1 MAVSGGTVIIDVQA
15 RFRDGL
21 SAGID
26 SANKKIDKFS
36 DSVNKAQKEMDRLG
50 GTKANLNINDNATN
64 KVEKF
69 LSATKEFAG
78 KTFKATFG
86 IIDMATRPLQMIKNA
101 LFSVQ
106 GLVTTIAGGFAVKQ
120 LIANPIAMS
129 DTIENAKIGFE
140 TLLGSAEL
148 AEKKMVEIKQFA
160 AKTPYDTM
168 GVVQNVQQMLNA
180 GWDVDKVMKDMET
193 IGNAAA
199 ATGNSTEGF
208 TRIITAINQMR
219 MSGKVNAQD
228 MMQLTNANLPGW
240 LLMAEGLGVS
250 VQELRELTKDGSINA
265 EQGIAALL
273 KGLSKYDGMMDQ
285 ISTRTVSGIWSNIKD
300 TFNIKVLERW
310 GQGLKEGVLDG
321 FVKMADV
328 LDAIDPQLRNMGDSL
343 YAIGKN
349 LSAAFSNVTGNALD
363 RLVTVLDSSEF
374 ASADLFGKV
383 GLIWDKVIAQ
393 PFGKWWDKTGREFM
407 ITKFG
412 ELGSGLGSLVSNGLL
427 AILGVDTSSAANDG
441 ATIGKSFVDGFIE
454 AIDGEAIRKAFLSAF
469 EGLAKDALK
478 VLPGGDSPTA
488 SSWLSALLLGGA
500 GTKLYRGVKNLFGGE
515 TAESAK
521 ALFSGV
527 MSADDIAYM
536 SWLKTNAN
544 PSGGS
549 LSKMFGSA
557 SKLGSGASKLASGAS
572 KLASGAKSFLK
583 SNWLSLLLGAAA
595 VYTAEDKGREL
606 AKQVTGFAGS
616 LGGGSLGGTLGGAI
630 GTFIAPGAGT
640 AIGSALGTAIGSF
653 GGYMLGEKGMGW
665 LWDKL
670 DLSRF
675 TKQAEVSM
683 DKIQK
688 IGEGLETSRK
698 NAEKMATDYEKVNT
712 ALDEYSKL
720 TKELEDPNTSK
731 ERQKELQL
739 EINGLLKELQ
749 EIYPDIIGKHD
760 IENGKLS
767 TKLETLREIAKLDK
781 ERAKVELQ
789 SEINEQKKEFEKN
802 NVADEFRSSNVKIKR
817 GTNELEKMD
826 SSLTTLTACNGELE
840 KLLRQVDQY
849 REQEDWLNLGNA
861 QQNIS
866 DTMTEINKIM
876 EEFDLS
882 KYGFDENAAEKFTT
896 EGLDTFIAKRQELID
911 SLSEEYEKND
921 QLKGV
926 YKELYDSQLAL
937 IEMDLGGSINEM
949 AENYDSLSQTQ
960 KQAFEQALSKVEQ
973 LQREMNQLS
982 EKDYT
987 VNVSI
992 IRSEVLKQTTIKET
1006 KTLQSSMLATQAL
1019 NYNKNYQQ
1027 TKSKQTARDAILGKY
1042 AKHAEGG
1049 ILSNPHLGLVAEDG
1063 PEAIIPLGTKRRKRG
1078 LDLWRKAG
1086 QALGVTAYANGGIV
1100 GSIQRGATASGVNV
1114 GGVTVNISV
1123 DGGNGTLVETLNS
1136 QSDEIK
1142 EAITGIL
1149 YSALSESFQNQPIM
1163 I

>member
-180 GWDVDKVMKDMET
+180 GWDVDAVMKDMET

-441 ATIGKSFVDGFIE
+441 ATIGKSFVDGFID
-454 AIDGEAIRKAFLSAF
+454 AIDGEAIRNAFLDAF
-469 EGLAKDALK
+469 NGLAKDALK

-500 GTKLYRGVKNLFGGE
+500 GTKLYKGVKNLFGGE

-544 PSGGS
+544 PSGGR
-549 LSKMFGSA
+549 LSKMFSGIS
-557 SKLGSGASKLASGAS
+557 SGASKLG
-572 KLASGAKSFLK
+572 SGAKSFLK

-606 AKQVTGFAGS
+606 AKQTTGFLGS
-616 LGGGSLGGTLGGAI
+616 IGGGSLGGTLGGAI

-640 AIGSALGTAIGSF
+640 AIGSAIGTAIGSF
-653 GGYMLGEKGMGW
+653 GGYALGEKGMGW

-739 EINGLLKELQ
+739 EINGLLKELN

-802 NVADEFRSSNVKIKR
+802 NVADEFRSSNVKIKQ

-896 EGLDTFIAKRQELID
+896 DGLDTFIAKRQELID

-1006 KTLQSSMLATQAL
+1006 KTVQSGMVATQAVQ
-1019 NYNKNYQQ
+1019 YNQNYQQ
-1027 TKSKQTARDAILGKY
+1027 NKSKQTARDAILGKY